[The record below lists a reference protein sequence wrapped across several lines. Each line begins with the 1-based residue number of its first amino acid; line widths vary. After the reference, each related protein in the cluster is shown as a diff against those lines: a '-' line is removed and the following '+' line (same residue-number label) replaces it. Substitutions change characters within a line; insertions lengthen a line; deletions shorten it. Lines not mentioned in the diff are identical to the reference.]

1 MTELTQ
7 PVLVIGVGGAGSK
20 LASQT
25 EKTLGFDCLQIS
37 NNSADFDSDCEN
49 VSISTQGVINPS
61 SQLIRGCTTKAS
73 EEVSEK
79 ISNYS
84 SVIIMANLAGK
95 SGSAISPIVSQICK
109 ESGKSVI
116 SFAIMPFRFEKDR
129 IFNSGI
135 SLKRLRTNSNCTV
148 VIDNDAILSS
158 NPDLSPSKCHE
169 ITNSAIMCI
178 ANSLKSSPLPD
189 ETSVVSTSKDTL
201 DLETSL
207 RDSLKMLYANA
218 SAESV
223 KHSMLYVLGGEKVPV
238 GMLNTI
244 TNLTSGVF
252 NGESRV
258 DFATESSEQSKVV
271 MVSALQGETRFDS
284 YDPLSI
290 IPKEDTLD
298 WDEPECSVDCKLDLP
313 QLE

>member
-37 NNSADFDSDCEN
+37 NDVADFDSECEN

-61 SQLIRGCTTKAS
+61 SQLIRGCTSNAS
-73 EEVSEK
+73 GEISEK

-109 ESGKSVI
+109 EAGKSVI

-135 SLKRLRTNSNCTV
+135 ALKRLRTNSNCTV

-158 NPDLSPSKCHE
+158 NPDLSPAKCHE
-169 ITNSAIMCI
+169 ITM
-178 ANSLKSSPLPD
+178 
-189 ETSVVSTSKDTL
+189 
-201 DLETSL
+201 
-207 RDSLKMLYANA
+207 
-218 SAESV
+218 
-223 KHSMLYVLGGEKVPV
+223 
-238 GMLNTI
+238 
-244 TNLTSGVF
+244 
-252 NGESRV
+252 
-258 DFATESSEQSKVV
+258 AT
-271 MVSALQGETRFDS
+271 
-284 YDPLSI
+284 
-290 IPKEDTLD
+290 
-298 WDEPECSVDCKLDLP
+298 
-313 QLE
+313 